1 MWRHDEIE
9 GVLLHWDR
17 DVLVMGSEAGSGAPF
32 QCVQVMGSGPGLY
45 DDELSG
51 APFQCV
57 QVMGS
62 EAGLYD
68 DEMSGTPLGCALV
81 GGLCVLF

>member
-32 QCVQVMGSGPGLY
+32 QCAQAMGSETGIY
-45 DDELSG
+45 DDEMSG
-51 APFQCV
+51 APFQCAHV
-57 QVMGS
+57 WGV
-62 EAGLYD
+62 
-68 DEMSGTPLGCALV
+68 CAL
-81 GGLCVLF
+81 L